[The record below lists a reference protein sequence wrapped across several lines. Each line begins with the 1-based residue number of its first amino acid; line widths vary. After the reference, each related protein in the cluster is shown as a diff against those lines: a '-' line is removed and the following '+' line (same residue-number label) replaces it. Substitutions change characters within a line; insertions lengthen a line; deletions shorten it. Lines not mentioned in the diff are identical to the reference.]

1 VCVLDIC
8 RVFLYTDYT
17 MKLKRAFQLKQ
28 LKIHKNLNDLLKKY
42 IKDKKIYNDLTKLR
56 ELVDEQDKLLDIE

>member
-1 VCVLDIC
+1 MCVLDIC

-17 MKLKRAFQLKQ
+17 MKLKRSFQLKQ
-28 LKIHKNLNDLLKKY
+28 IKIHKNLNDLLKKY

-56 ELVDEQDKLLDIE
+56 ELVDEQDKLLDVE